1 MTSGP
6 GWRGRTIAAALVL
19 LVLVPGV
26 PSGQEGG
33 LTAGP
38 RIAAVYDGIFDA
50 RFSEL
55 PDRLSDTC
63 PPAPA
68 EACLL
73 LEAVGLWW
81 QINVDPNDLSR
92 DDAFHA
98 AADTAVSAIQ
108 AWTRREPERAEA
120 WFYLG
125 GAFGAR
131 AQWQV
136 LRGNRLDA
144 ARDGSRIK
152 DALER
157 ALMLD
162 PMLVDAYFG
171 IGLYHYYADVAPAAV
186 RFLRWLLLLPGG
198 DRTQGL
204 EEMLRARRGGQLLR
218 DEADY
223 QLHLLYL
230 WYEKQPERAL
240 DLLRGLQERHPVNP
254 HFLQRIAEVQD
265 VYLHDAKASLASWQ
279 ALLEAAEA
287 QRVALPGMAETYA
300 RLGIAMQLDRMNE
313 TVAAL
318 PHLRAVIAARPDAP
332 HGAVALAQLRL
343 GDALDRIGTRADAD
357 AAYRAAIAAAPDHD
371 PTNIASRARAALR
384 RR

>member
-1 MTSGP
+1 MTSGA

-19 LVLVPGV
+19 LVLVAGV
-26 PSGQEGG
+26 PSGQDGG

-38 RIAAVYDGIFDA
+38 RIAAAYDGIFDA
-50 RFSEL
+50 RFAEL
-55 PDRLSDTC
+55 PDRLRDTC

-98 AADTAVSAIQ
+98 AADKAVSAIR

-125 GAFGAR
+125 GAYGAR
-131 AQWQV
+131 AQWRV
-136 LRGNRLDA
+136 LRGSRLDA
-144 ARDGSRIK
+144 ARDGTRIK

-186 RFLRWLLLLPGG
+186 KFLRWLLLLPGG
-198 DRTQGL
+198 DRAQGL
-204 EEMLRARRGGQLLR
+204 EEMLRARGGGQLLR

-223 QLHLLYL
+223 QMHLLYL

-240 DLLRGLQERHPVNP
+240 ELLRALRERHPVNP

-287 QRVALPGMAETYA
+287 QRVALPAMAETYA
-300 RLGIAMQLDRMNE
+300 RLGIALQLDRLNE

-343 GDALDRIGTRADAD
+343 GEALDRVGTRADAD
-357 AAYRAAIAAAPDHD
+357 AAYRAAIADAPDHD